1 MKLAWVTG
9 ASKGLGKALCEHLL
23 NQGWIVTGISRHNSI
38 ENEHFTQ
45 IVCDLSLPGN
55 MAAVQFEALN
65 ASELLLVNNAGALG
79 EIGAV
84 GSISDDEMIHT
95 VSLNLTAAAVLT
107 NRFLKQTQY
116 VDCKKTILNI
126 SSGAGRN
133 AYDGW
138 AVYCSTKAGL
148 DMFSSAVA
156 KELQINGNQHTR
168 IFSIAPGVID
178 TQMQEQIRTANSAQF
193 SNVERFRKM
202 HHDELLISPEIV
214 AHQLVAFISKRDQF
228 SEVCLDVRNMEFR

>member
-9 ASKGLGKALCEHLL
+9 ASKGLGKALCEQLL
-23 NQGWIVTGISRHNSI
+23 NQGWHVTGISRHNSI

-45 IVCDLSLPGN
+45 QICDLSLPGN
-55 MAAVQFEALN
+55 LATLQFEALSG
-65 ASELLLVNNAGALG
+65 SELLLVNNAGALG
-79 EIGAV
+79 EIGSV
-84 GSISDDEMIHT
+84 GSISDDEMIQT

-107 NRFLKQTQY
+107 NRFLKQTQH

-156 KELQINGNQHTR
+156 KELQINGNSNTR

-178 TQMQEQIRTANSAQF
+178 TQMQEHIRTANSNQF
-193 SNVERFRKM
+193 SNVDRFRKM
-202 HHDELLISPEIV
+202 HRDELLVSPEIV
-214 AHQLVAFISKRDQF
+214 AHQLVNFISKRDQF

>member
-9 ASKGLGKALCEHLL
+9 ASKGLGKALCEQLL
-23 NQGWIVTGISRHNSI
+23 NQGWHVTGISRHQSI
-38 ENEHFTQ
+38 ESEYFTP
-45 IVCDLSLPGN
+45 VFCDLSLPGN
-55 MAAVQFEALN
+55 LAALQFDAFD
-65 ASELLLVNNAGALG
+65 ASDLLLINNAGSLG

-84 GSISDDEMIHT
+84 GSISDDEIIQT

-107 NRFLKQTQY
+107 NRFLKQTKHL
-116 VDCKKTILNI
+116 DCPKTILNI

-148 DMFSSAVA
+148 DMFSLAVD
-156 KELQINGNQHTR
+156 KEFKFNQNSKTR

-178 TQMQEQIRTANSAQF
+178 TQMQAEIRSVSKDKF
-193 SNVERFRKM
+193 SSVERFQKM
-202 HHDELLISPEIV
+202 HQDDQLSDSEFVAEKLINFLKVRDEF
-214 AHQLVAFISKRDQF
+214 A
-228 SEVCLDVRNMEFR
+228 EVCLDIRNINF